1 MFIKP
6 AGRISNQNLGKYTH
20 AVFMRFQKKED
31 LEKFYEKPFYMSVL
45 KEHVL
50 PYCHVCPDM

>member
-1 MFIKP
+1 MKP
-6 AGRISNQNLGKYTH
+6 AGRISNQNLDSYTH
-20 AVFMRFQKKED
+20 GVFMRFQKKED
-31 LEKFYEKPFYMSVL
+31 LEKFYEQPFFLSVL